1 MEAKSLIQIISEGEF
16 LQIVQAPS
24 NLFFKV
30 SALFCEKLKDGKE
43 ISRKFYSS
51 LIQETEYLE
60 SVLDEHG
67 ARENKTWSFFSEYV
81 ACVRNLSIAAFYIKH
96 ILDRYPY
103 YNLGESEE
111 NAQAFHESAYKALD
125 FLNTSIL
132 GLRAEVVRTGQ
143 VNGLEISEELFSMD
157 EFSEIESNK
166 RLPRTI
172 FEDEVQEEQERI
184 IELCKKYRKVAKMVK
199 DMGVERSDDPD
210 AFRHVIPSKLDEKL
224 VRMFKELVH
233 SVQSEFD
240 TYVKNTRL
248 EQARADLKNMRGYIS
263 MPLHLLEVVLW
274 LCHFYERHEDDIR
287 HGECKQQISR
297 VVNKEV
303 LLRQIF
309 NFGFHY
315 SKYYLQEGDKLVKN
329 ILMGFVENVRAE
341 VPIPH
346 PLGFHARPSTFISLI
361 ARHHE
366 GELHMII
373 DEDKFN
379 AKSVMSL
386 LQAGGILADKGY
398 QKVVLEGSRQAI
410 NDVKILAQNNYCE
423 EGEFPRQLSYL
434 RPNQGNH

>member
-111 NAQAFHESAYKALD
+111 NAKAFHESAYKALD

-172 FEDEVQEEQERI
+172 LEDEVQEEQERV

-199 DMGVERSDDPD
+199 DMGVERNDDPD

-233 SVQSEFD
+233 SVQSEYD

-366 GELHMII
+366 GELHMIL
-373 DEDKFN
+373 
-379 AKSVMSL
+379 M
-386 LQAGGILADKGY
+386 
-398 QKVVLEGSRQAI
+398 RI
-410 NDVKILAQNNYCE
+410 NLTLN
-423 EGEFPRQLSYL
+423 RL
-434 RPNQGNH
+434 

>member
-172 FEDEVQEEQERI
+172 LEDEVQEEQERV
-184 IELCKKYRKVAKMVK
+184 IELCKKYRKVAQMVK
-199 DMGVERSDDPD
+199 DMGVERNDDPD

-233 SVQSEFD
+233 SVQSEYD
-240 TYVKNTRL
+240 TYVKNTLL

-366 GELHMII
+366 GELYMII

-410 NDVKILAQNNYCE
+410 TDVKILAQNNYCE

>member
-172 FEDEVQEEQERI
+172 LEDEVQEEQERI

-199 DMGVERSDDPD
+199 DMGVERNDDPD

-233 SVQSEFD
+233 SVQSEYD
-240 TYVKNTRL
+240 TYVKNTLL

-287 HGECKQQISR
+287 HGECKQQIAR

>member
-1 MEAKSLIQIISEGEF
+1 MEAKSLIQIISEEEF
-16 LQIVQAPS
+16 LKIVQEPS
-24 NLFFKV
+24 RLFLNV
-30 SALFCEKLKDGKE
+30 SALLCEKIKAKKE
-43 ISRKFYSS
+43 ISRKYYST

-81 ACVRNLSIAAFYIKH
+81 ACIRNLSIAAFYIKH

-111 NAQAFHESAYKALD
+111 NAQAFHDSAYQALE
-125 FLNTSIL
+125 FLNASIL
-132 GLRAEVVRTGQ
+132 GLRTEVVKSGEL
-143 VNGLEISEELFSMD
+143 NGLEIHEGSLALD

-172 FEDEVQEEQERI
+172 LEDEVKEEEERI
-184 IELCKKYRKVAKMVK
+184 IDLCQKYRKVAKMVK
-199 DMGVERSDDPD
+199 EIGFKRNDDLEV
-210 AFRHVIPSKLDEKL
+210 FRHVIPSKLDEKL

-233 SVQSEFD
+233 SVQSEYD

-248 EQARADLKNMRGYIS
+248 EQTREDLKYMRGYIS

-287 HGECKQQISR
+287 HGECRQQISK
-297 VVNKEV
+297 VVNKEI
-303 LLRQIF
+303 LLGQIF

-315 SKYYLQEGDKLVKN
+315 SMFYLQEGDKLVKE
-329 ILMGFVENVRAE
+329 ILLKFVENVRAE
-341 VPIPH
+341 VLIPQ

-366 GELHMII
+366 GELFMII
-373 DEDKFN
+373 DEEKFN

-386 LQAGGILADKGY
+386 LQAGGLLADKGY
-398 QKVVLEGSRQAI
+398 KKVILEGSKQAI
-410 NDVKILAQNNYCE
+410 NDVKLLAQNNYCE

-434 RPNQGNH
+434 RPQ

>member
-30 SALFCEKLKDGKE
+30 SGLFCEKFKDGKE

-111 NAQAFHESAYKALD
+111 NAKAFHESAYKALD

-172 FEDEVQEEQERI
+172 LEDEVQEEQERV

-199 DMGVERSDDPD
+199 DMGVERNDDPD

-233 SVQSEFD
+233 SVQSEYD

>member
-172 FEDEVQEEQERI
+172 LEDEVQEEQERI

-199 DMGVERSDDPD
+199 DMGVERNDDPD

-233 SVQSEFD
+233 SVQSEYD
-240 TYVKNTRL
+240 TYVKNTLL

-410 NDVKILAQNNYCE
+410 NDIKILAQNNYCE
-423 EGEFPRQLSYL
+423 EGEFPLQLSYL

>member
-111 NAQAFHESAYKALD
+111 NTQAFNESAYKALD

-172 FEDEVQEEQERI
+172 LEDEVQEEQERV

-199 DMGVERSDDPD
+199 DMGVERNDDPD

-233 SVQSEFD
+233 SVQSEYD
-240 TYVKNTRL
+240 TYVKNTLL

-303 LLRQIF
+303 LLRQVF

>member
-30 SALFCEKLKDGKE
+30 SALFCEKFKDGKE

-172 FEDEVQEEQERI
+172 LEDEVQEEQERV

-199 DMGVERSDDPD
+199 DMGVERNDDPD

-233 SVQSEFD
+233 SVQSEYD
-240 TYVKNTRL
+240 TYVKNTLL

-366 GELHMII
+366 GELDMII
-373 DEDKFN
+373 DEDIFN

-398 QKVVLEGSRQAI
+398 QKVVLEGSRKAI
-410 NDVKILAQNNYCE
+410 NDVKFLAQNNYCE
-423 EGEFPRQLSYL
+423 EGELPRQLSYL

>member
-172 FEDEVQEEQERI
+172 LEDEVQEEQERV

-199 DMGVERSDDPD
+199 DMGVERNDDPD

-233 SVQSEFD
+233 SVQSEYD

-248 EQARADLKNMRGYIS
+248 EQEQADLKNMRGYIS

>member
-1 MEAKSLIQIISEGEF
+1 MEAKSLIQIISEGKF

-172 FEDEVQEEQERI
+172 LEDEVQEEQERV

-199 DMGVERSDDPD
+199 DMGVERNDDPD

-233 SVQSEFD
+233 SVQSEYD
-240 TYVKNTRL
+240 TYVKNTLL

>member
-1 MEAKSLIQIISEGEF
+1 MEAKSLIQIISEDEF
-16 LQIVQAPS
+16 LHIIQEPS
-24 NLFFKV
+24 KPFFKL
-30 SALFCEKLKDGKE
+30 SALFCEKLKGGKD

-51 LIQETEYLE
+51 MIQETEYLE

-103 YNLGESEE
+103 YSLGESEE
-111 NAQAFHESAYKALD
+111 KAEVFHESANKALD
-125 FLNTSIL
+125 FLNSSIR
-132 GLRAEVVRTGQ
+132 GLRAEVVRAGQ
-143 VNGLEISEELFSMD
+143 LNGLEISEEPFAMN
-157 EFSEIESNK
+157 EFSEIETNK

-172 FEDEVQEEQERI
+172 LEDEVKEEQERVI
-184 IELCKKYRKVAKMVK
+184 DLCQKYRKVAKMVK
-199 DMGVERSDDPD
+199 DMGLERDSDPE
-210 AFRHVIPSKLDEKL
+210 ALRYAIPAKLDEKL

-233 SVQSEFD
+233 SVQSEYD

-248 EQARADLKNMRGYIS
+248 EQSHANLKNMRGYIS

-287 HGECKQQISR
+287 HGECKKQISQ

-303 LLRQIF
+303 LLGQIF
-309 NFGFHY
+309 GFGFHY
-315 SKYYLQEGDKLVKN
+315 SKYYLQEGDKLVKDL
-329 ILMGFVENVRAE
+329 LMEFVENIRAE
-341 VPIPH
+341 VPVPH
-346 PLGFHARPSTFISLI
+346 PLGFHARPSTYVSLI

-366 GELHMII
+366 GDLHMII
-373 DEDKFN
+373 DENKFN

-386 LQAGGILADKGY
+386 LQAGGLLADKGY
-398 QKVVLEGSRQAI
+398 QKVLMEGSRQAI
-410 NDVKILAQNNYCE
+410 NDVKLLAQNNYCE

-434 RPNQGNH
+434 RPDQGSD